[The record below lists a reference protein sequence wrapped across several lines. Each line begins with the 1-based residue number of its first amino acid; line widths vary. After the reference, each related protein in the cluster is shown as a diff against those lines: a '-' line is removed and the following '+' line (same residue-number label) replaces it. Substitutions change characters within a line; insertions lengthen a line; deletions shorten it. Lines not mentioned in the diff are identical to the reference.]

1 MTIVVSA
8 HMTANLDGREIH
20 PLYSTFW
27 IAHHAEIVARRL
39 LEPHLEPGEEGIG
52 TALTIVHKDMA
63 VVGETVVYHAEVT
76 EVVGRRVRCS
86 WTAKTPR
93 ALIAE
98 GTQEQAVLPAEV
110 LKARVAEVN
119 AAHTSAKT

>member
-1 MTIVVSA
+1 
-8 HMTANLDGREIH
+8 MTARLDGREIH
-20 PLYSTFW
+20 PVYSTFW

-52 TALTIVHKDMA
+52 TALTINHRSMA
-63 VVGETVVYHAEVT
+63 VIGETVVYHAVVLEVG
-76 EVVGRRVRCS
+76 GRRVRCS

-110 LKARVAEVN
+110 LRARVAEVY